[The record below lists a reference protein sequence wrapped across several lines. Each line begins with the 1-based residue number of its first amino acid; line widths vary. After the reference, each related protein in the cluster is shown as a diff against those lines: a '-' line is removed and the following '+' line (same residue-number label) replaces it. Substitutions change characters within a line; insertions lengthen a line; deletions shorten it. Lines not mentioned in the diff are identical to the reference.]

1 MGQAFYARFINQ
13 KVNTKSYITV
23 FYKKCL
29 DLNLL
34 VKKTNFVNQ
43 SCDCKG
49 QSGKAKIF

>member
-1 MGQAFYARFINQ
+1 MGQAFYAQFINQ
-13 KVNTKSYITV
+13 KVNTK
-23 FYKKCL
+23 KLHNRLKCL

>member
-1 MGQAFYARFINQ
+1 MGQAFYAQFINQ

-23 FYKKCL
+23 LLKCL

-34 VKKTNFVNQ
+34 VKKTNLVNQ

-49 QSGKAKIF
+49 QSGKANIF